1 MCGGQMKKTISD
13 EQIAYIKR
21 IASGGTTSMDALAR
35 MYGLTEDQL
44 RQVLES

>member
-1 MCGGQMKKTISD
+1 MSKTVTD
-13 EQIAYIKR
+13 EQIADIKR
-21 IASGGTTSMDALAR
+21 IASGGTTSMDVLAR

>member
-1 MCGGQMKKTISD
+1 MNKTVTD
-13 EQIAYIKR
+13 EQIADIKR
-21 IASGGTTSMDALAR
+21 IASGGTTS

>member
-1 MCGGQMKKTISD
+1 MKKTISD
-13 EQIAYIKR
+13 DIKR
-21 IASGGTTSMDALAR
+21 IASVGTTS